1 MMRRGLFREKE
12 RELWKKIA
20 KEHEL
25 FRYKMLASTAEAVY
39 DACNRIWFY
48 ECIYEYFQYAENI
61 EEKFVEACLEEENA
75 IATLW
80 ELYVRYEYLKVGTW
94 EDVEEILA
102 VFAERK
108 GKS

>member
-1 MMRRGLFREKE
+1 M
-12 RELWKKIA
+12 KKNGNYGKRLPKSMSCSDI
-20 KEHEL
+20 
-25 FRYKMLASTAEAVY
+25 MLASTAEAVY